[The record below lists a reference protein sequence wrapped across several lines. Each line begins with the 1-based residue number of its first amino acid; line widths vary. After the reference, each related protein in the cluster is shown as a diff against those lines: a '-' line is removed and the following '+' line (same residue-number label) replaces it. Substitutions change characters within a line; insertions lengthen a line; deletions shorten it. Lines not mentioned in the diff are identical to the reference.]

1 LNQYDDP
8 KKIPEEEWQ
17 KVLPSEVYHV
27 TREAGTERPFTGK
40 YDKFFKPGKYN
51 CISSFQFRCQIQ
63 FWLWMASFFEI
74 G

>member
-1 LNQYDDP
+1 MNHHDDP

-51 CISSFQFRCQIQ
+51 CICCGADLFV
-63 FWLWMASFFEI
+63 
-74 G
+74 